1 MPEARV
7 TNADCSN
14 RTGSTE
20 RSKNSTLPR
29 VRWMS
34 TPRSAKV
41 ARIPSAPPQTASA
54 VDSVS
59 SARTI
64 RPRLAPSD
72 ARIAISCSRDV
83 HCAIIRIATFAQAI
97 TSVSS
102 TDAPST

>member
-34 TPRSAKV
+34 TPSAKV

-72 ARIAISCSRDV
+72 ARIAISCSREV
-83 HCAIIRIATFAQAI
+83 HCAIIRIATFAHAM
-97 TSVSS
+97 TRVSS
-102 TDAPST
+102 TDAAST